1 MFNHKFLL
9 IALCCLLSGTV
20 FANERSAEAAAEI
33 AAQFTN
39 RTPELR
45 AKRMAPCS
53 ASSMRLVHTRAK
65 LNSSAPAF
73 YIFNQEDNSGYVVVS
88 GDDFAEDILM
98 YSDRGTFDPE
108 SINPNKRFWLN
119 FLQEEIS
126 YATAT
131 NAVARRVTA
140 AETTTAIGPLLKNAA
155 GQEIGWSQGTPY
167 NDLCPED
174 EYDNSTSATG
184 CVATAAAQVMYK
196 WRHPQQG
203 TGEHEY
209 TWINYTTYS
218 SRTGQWGNPVE
229 HLLYANFGETTY
241 DWDNMLPNYEGKNYS
256 SAQATAV
263 ATLMYHCGIACD
275 MDYGGDATGS
285 ASWTDDLAHGLV
297 TYLGYKVTKYIATMS
312 QEEYEAEDFHGG
324 PTSFSPARFNVSNT
338 VLKAYFN
345 AELEAG
351 RPILMG
357 GVDYNEGG
365 HEFVCDGRNTSGQ
378 FHINFGW
385 EDGSNNYCT
394 LPDFKPKSSNLNFK
408 YYLDALIGVRPNT
421 NEDPDPDDPDPD
433 TPTGE
438 VGDFVLVTNAST
450 LAVGDEIIIVNEEA
464 SVALSTDQRNNNR
477 GHADVTIVDNTISL
491 TDNTDVQILTL
502 EAGTVNNAFALYT
515 GEGYLYAAS
524 SSSNQLKTQVTNNDN
539 GSWEITI
546 SDGIAT
552 IIAKGTNTRNIIR
565 YNKASNSQ
573 VFSCYSSGQE
583 DVAIYRRVTAGPD
596 DPDPDDPDPD
606 DPDPDDPDPDTPTG
620 EDGDFVLVTDAATLA
635 VDDEVIIVNEE
646 ASVALSTTQ
655 NTNNRGQAA
664 VDIVDNTIALPE
676 ETAVQ
681 ILTLKA
687 GTVEGT
693 FAFYTGEGYL
703 YAASS
708 SKNYLRT
715 QTTNDDNGSWE
726 ITISDGIATIIAQGE
741 NNRNWLRYNKANNG
755 HLFSCYGSGQED
767 VAIYRRVI
775 VEPDDPDPETPAAVE
790 AVDSRESIIKSSK
803 VLRDGVLYIIRGDR
817 VYDVLGRPANR

>member
-9 IALCCLLSGTV
+9 IALCCLLCGTV

-88 GDDFAEDILM
+88 GDDYTEDILM
-98 YSDRGTFDPE
+98 YSDEGSLDYDN
-108 SINPNKRFWLN
+108 INPNLRFWLN
-119 FLQEEIS
+119 RLQEQIS
-126 YATAT
+126 HASAA
-131 NAVARRVTA
+131 NAVDKTIP
-140 AETTTAIGPLLKNAA
+140 AETTTAIAPLLKKEN
-155 GQEIGWSQGTPY
+155 QEIKWDQQSPY
-167 NDLCPED
+167 NNKCPTD
-174 EYDNSTSATG
+174 PYDNTRCFTG
-184 CVATAAAQVMYK
+184 CVATAAAMIMCK
-196 WRHPQQG
+196 WSYPERG
-203 TGEHEY
+203 TGSRSYDWYYCTQYEVEY
-209 TWINYTTYS
+209 DDYGEEYYKCVAED
-218 SRTGQWGNPVE
+218 SRTIS
-229 HLLYANFGETTY
+229 LDFSTTTY
-241 DWDNMLPNYEGKNYS
+241 DWANMKATYGS
-256 SAQATAV
+256 SATSAQKNAV
-263 ATLMYHCGIACD
+263 ATLMYHCGVACE
-275 MDYGGDATGS
+275 MQYGGNTAEGSGSLTDYMGRGFVEHFGYRATKFVS
-285 ASWTDDLAHGLV
+285 
-297 TYLGYKVTKYIATMS
+297 TMS
-312 QEEYEAEDFHGG
+312 QNAYEYYEGEYY
-324 PTSFSPARFNVSNT
+324 PAVFTPKQYSVST
-338 VLKAYFN
+338 TTLKNYFN
-345 AELEAG
+345 ADLEAG

-357 GVDYNEGG
+357 GSDPSGG
-365 HEFVCDGRNTSGQ
+365 HEFVCDGRDTNNR
-378 FHINFGW
+378 FHINWGW
-385 EDGSNNYCT
+385 SGLGNAYCHLSALILDDGEDQYN
-394 LPDFKPKSSNLNFK
+394 FSSNI
-408 YYLDALIGVRPNT
+408 DAIIGLEPNT
-421 NEDPDPDDPDPD
+421 
-433 TPTGE
+433 G
-438 VGDFVLVTNAST
+438 
-450 LAVGDEIIIVNEEA
+450 
-464 SVALSTDQRNNNR
+464 
-477 GHADVTIVDNTISL
+477 
-491 TDNTDVQILTL
+491 
-502 EAGTVNNAFALYT
+502 
-515 GEGYLYAAS
+515 
-524 SSSNQLKTQVTNNDN
+524 
-539 GSWEITI
+539 
-546 SDGIAT
+546 
-552 IIAKGTNTRNIIR
+552 
-565 YNKASNSQ
+565 
-573 VFSCYSSGQE
+573 
-583 DVAIYRRVTAGPD
+583 
-596 DPDPDDPDPD
+596 DDPDPD

-646 ASVALSTTQ
+646 ASVALSNDQ
-655 NTNNRGQAA
+655 RNNNRGQAA
-664 VDIVDNTIALPE
+664 VDIVDNTITLPE

-741 NNRNWLRYNKANNG
+741 STRNWLRYNKANNG

-775 VEPDDPDPETPAAVE
+775 VEPDDPDPETPTAVE

-817 VYDVLGRPANR
+817 VYDVLGRPANH